1 MRALLVV
8 ATLLTLAFGVK
19 PVAAIDYPWCVHY
32 SMQGEV
38 TNCGFTSW
46 EQCRQTASGAGGFC
60 APNPF
65 YATAQAAARAR
76 PKPQKRSDR

>member
-1 MRALLVV
+1 MRMMLAAAV
-8 ATLLTLAFGVK
+8 LLTLAFGVK
-19 PVAAIDYPWCVHY
+19 PTAAIDYPWCVHY
-32 SMQGEV
+32 SMQGDV

-65 YATAQAAARAR
+65 YAAAQAAAPGKR
-76 PKPQKRSDR
+76 KPQKRSER